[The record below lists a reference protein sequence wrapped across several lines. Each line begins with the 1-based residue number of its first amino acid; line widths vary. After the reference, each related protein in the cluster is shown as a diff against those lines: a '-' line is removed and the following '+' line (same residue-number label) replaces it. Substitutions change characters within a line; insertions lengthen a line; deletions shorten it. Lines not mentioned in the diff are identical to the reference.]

1 MELPQDDLE
10 WETERKVVSAQERM
24 VKGQSHLEKIREQ
37 LAKAKNSG

>member
-10 WETERKVVSAQERM
+10 WETERKVVSPQERM

-37 LAKAKNSG
+37 LAKAKK